1 MKKTPQVG
9 LQGTHRL
16 TVTAKQLVPALYP
29 EFASFLQMPPA
40 FATGFLVGFVEWACI
55 ETINPHLD
63 AGERSVGIHINISH
77 ETATPAD
84 MIVTA
89 RVVCIRL
96 EGRRL
101 YWSFEVRDEIDI
113 ISRGQHERFV
123 IDLDRF
129 MTTMR
134 QKQDVR

>member
-1 MKKTPQVG
+1 MKKTLQVG
-9 LQGTHRL
+9 LKGTHRL
-16 TVTAKQLVPALYP
+16 TVTHKHLVPALYP
-29 EFASFLQMPPA
+29 EFDSFLQMPPA

-89 RVVCIRL
+89 RVVCIRV
-96 EGRRL
+96 EGRHL

-113 ISRGQHERFV
+113 ISRGKHERFV